1 MIAFVQCLDLS
12 TKKKKTK
19 TAMKFLGKRRRRA
32 MIEFSKTTR
41 GRKKGRKALVAG
53 DGRRV

>member
-1 MIAFVQCLDLS
+1 
-12 TKKKKTK
+12 
-19 TAMKFLGKRRRRA
+19 MKFLGKRRRRA

>member
-1 MIAFVQCLDLS
+1 MMVFVHCLDLS

-19 TAMKFLGKRRRRA
+19 IAMKFLGKRRRRA
-32 MIEFSKTTR
+32 MIEFSKTTI
-41 GRKKGRKALVAG
+41 GRKKRKKSS